1 MMPLPIDDILPLF
14 LKTAAQTSNLILQA
28 PPGAGKTTRIPIALL
43 DIIPPSSGVILM
55 VEPRRLAAVSAARW
69 MAKKLGED
77 AGKTVGYS
85 IRFESRVSA
94 MTRIEVITEG
104 ILTRRLQND
113 PLLEG
118 TAMVIFD
125 EFHER
130 SLNMDLGLALCL
142 YAQRQARN
150 DLKIL
155 VMSATLD
162 CEPLSV
168 LMDNA
173 PVINAAG
180 RIHPVREIYLED
192 SGKTRLEQR
201 VVAAI
206 RRALRE
212 TEGDVLVFLPGSGEI
227 RFTASLFESDDL
239 EKQGISVCQ
248 LYGDL
253 PFEKQQTAILPSG
266 RRKVV
271 LATSIAETSLTIDG
285 VRVVIDSGFSRRMR
299 HDPASGLN
307 RLVTLR
313 ESRASAIQRAGR
325 AGRTADGVCYRLFS
339 RHTFNAMVSQ
349 SPPEILETDLSP
361 LVLELAAWGVRDPLE
376 LSWIDPPPEAAVDSA
391 RRFLSDAGALDSA
404 GRVTPAGR
412 EMVRFPLHPRL
423 SRMLTR
429 SRELNCLKLGCAL
442 AALLSE
448 RDVIR
453 RGEPGDS
460 FAQADLSDRLEAL
473 RRFANGNEIAPGADH
488 GALVNAWRVCRQF
501 YRLVGITKADDCVAW
516 DHGVA
521 ARLLLTVY
529 PDRVAMRR
537 EGENE
542 RYLLSN
548 GRGAR
553 FLAPGVPSA
562 PLFLAVLSVGGSE
575 RREGTIRLWQEIK
588 LEQIREELGSRIER
602 CENVFWDI
610 RERRVVAVTQERLGR
625 LTLSLSPFTPKPE
638 SLLPVLL
645 EAVRSSGLELLNRS
659 ERFFQLQFRI
669 TLLRR
674 EFPDDGWPDYSDAAL
689 LNTLEEWLAP
699 ALCGIRSSRRLT
711 ELDTSALL
719 LNRLDYRFR
728 RDIDDLAPAYLTVPS
743 GSRVKLDYCQGDAP
757 VLAVKLQEMFGL
769 EQTPII
775 ARGKVAVLLHL
786 LSPAG
791 RLLQVTSDLKGFWE
805 NSYHQVKREMK
816 GRYPKHPWPD
826 NPLHSLP
833 TRRTKR
839 RS

>member
-1 MMPLPIDDILPLF
+1 
-14 LKTAAQTSNLILQA
+14 
-28 PPGAGKTTRIPIALL
+28 
-43 DIIPPSSGVILM
+43 M

-453 RGEPGDS
+453 RGSPGDG
-460 FAQADLSDRLEAL
+460 FVLSDIRDRLETLWRFASGEKVVSDADPAALANAL
-473 RRFANGNEIAPGADH
+473 R
-488 GALVNAWRVCRQF
+488 VCQQF
-501 YRLVGITKADDCVAW
+501 YQLVGIKKNGACVRW
-516 DHGVA
+516 DNDAA
-521 ARLLLTVY
+521 ARLLLSAY
-529 PDRVAMRR
+529 SDRVAMRR
-537 EGENE
+537 GGENE
-542 RYLLSN
+542 RYLLSS
-548 GRGAR
+548 GRGVRFPGSGVAR
-553 FLAPGVPSA
+553 A
-562 PLFLAVLSVGGSE
+562 PLFIVALSVGGGE
-575 RREGTIRLWQEIK
+575 RREGTIRLWQEV
-588 LEQIREELGSRIER
+588 EENQIREELGGRIER
-602 CENVFWDI
+602 RENIFWDV
-610 RERRVVAVTQERLGR
+610 REGRAVAAAQERLGC
-625 LTLSLSPFTPKPE
+625 LTLSSSPFVPKPE
-638 SLLPVLL
+638 RLLPALL
-645 EAVRSSGLELLNRS
+645 EAVRSSGLALLKPS
-659 ERFFQLQFRI
+659 ERFFQLQSRI
-669 TLLRR
+669 ELLRR
-674 EFPDDGWPDYSDAAL
+674 EFPNAGWPDCSDAAL
-689 LNTLEEWLAP
+689 LNMLEGWLGP
-699 ALCGIRSSRRLT
+699 GLFGIRNSRQLT
-711 ELDTSALL
+711 ELDTESLL
-719 LNRLDYRFR
+719 LGRLDYRFR
-728 RDIDDLAPAYLTVPS
+728 RDLDDLAPAYLTVPS
-743 GSRVKLDYCQGDAP
+743 GSRVRLDYCQGYAP
-757 VLAVKLQEMFGL
+757 VLTVKLQEMFGL
-769 EQTPII
+769 GQTPTI

-791 RLLQVTSDLKGFWE
+791 RPLQVTRDLKGFWE

-826 NPLHSLP
+826 NPMHSLP

-839 RS
+839 RI